1 MNYDVRGFLFFNELS
16 QKEVADYIGVS
27 KSQMSK
33 LVSGVAEL
41 KVEQYEKLLT
51 NDMGWDVKYLT
62 DSPLAKPTPK
72 QPMDDSLVASLRRE
86 NDLLKEQLAK
96 AEARAS
102 EYWEMIKQEITRK

>member
-41 KVEQYEKLLT
+41 KVEQYERLLT
-51 NDMGWDVKYLT
+51 NDKGWDIKYLT
-62 DSPLAKPTPK
+62 DSPLAKPTPVK
-72 QPMDDSLVASLRRE
+72 ATDGDSLVQSLQRE
-86 NDLLKEQLAK
+86 NEMLKEQLAEAK
-96 AEARAS
+96 ARAA
-102 EYWEMIKQEITRK
+102 EYWEMIKEITRK